1 MALCRGPAGT
11 ACSHWTGVRLADVL
25 DYCGAGRAARSAHH
39 VCFRGPKHELPQGA
53 SLCREG
59 CAMRLGP
66 GQAGLRAMCAVLG
79 RSRSCC
85 IIHPLQGRFAV
96 ALDPVRAASV

>member
-11 ACSHWTGVRLADVL
+11 ACGHWTGVRLADVL

-53 SLCREG
+53 PPRRP
-59 CAMRLGP
+59 AP
-66 GQAGLRAMCAVLG
+66 AAAGARAGGASKHL
-79 RSRSCC
+79 
-85 IIHPLQGRFAV
+85 PV
-96 ALDPVRAASV
+96 ASGLSV

>member
-11 ACSHWTGVRLADVL
+11 ACGHWTGVRLADVL

-53 SLCREG
+53 ILGREG

-66 GQAGLRAMCAVLG
+66 GTCLTVVRQAGLRAMCAVSG
-79 RSRSCC
+79 RSTSCC
-85 IIHPLQGRFAV
+85 RV
-96 ALDPVRAASV
+96 